1 MKPAAFEYHRPK
13 TLDEALRL
21 LAELGDE
28 ARPLAGGQSLVP
40 MMNMRVARP
49 EHLVDLND
57 LAELDA
63 IRERDGAVEIG
74 AMIRHR
80 AVERSELLAAVF
92 PMLPAVART
101 IGHDA
106 IRERGTI
113 GGSVALADPAA
124 QWPLLAVLLDARID
138 LASQT
143 GHRSIAAADFFT
155 GIFATTAAPGE
166 LVTAVNFPRLV
177 LGEGWGY
184 RSFTRRHGDFAIVA
198 AAAVAALDAA
208 GRIER
213 LQLALSGV
221 GDRPLRL
228 DAVTDGFRGRSLDAA
243 ELGRAVAA
251 ALTPHGDAVASAAF
265 RRDLAGV
272 LSAAVLT
279 DAAERAGAKR

>member
-1 MKPAAFEYHRPK
+1 MKPAAFEYRRPK

-57 LAELDA
+57 LAELDV

-74 AMIRHR
+74 ALTRHR
-80 AVERSELLAAVF
+80 AVEHSELLAAVF

-106 IRERGTI
+106 IRERGTL
-113 GGSVALADPAA
+113 GGSLALADPAA
-124 QWPLLAVLLDARID
+124 QWPLLAILLEARID
-138 LASQT
+138 LASHT
-143 GHRSIAAADFFT
+143 GRRSVAAGAFFT
-155 GIFATTAAPGE
+155 GVFATAAEAGE
-166 LVTAVNFPRLV
+166 LVIAASFPRLAP
-177 LGEGWGY
+177 GEGWGY

-198 AAAVAALDAA
+198 AAAAVSLDAV
-208 GRIER
+208 GQIETLR
-213 LQLALSGV
+213 LALSGI
-221 GDRPLRL
+221 GDRPARL
-228 DAVTDGFRGRSLDAA
+228 DAVTDAFRGRAFDAA
-243 ELGRAVAA
+243 ELGSAIAA
-251 ALTPHGDAVASAAF
+251 AVTSQDDAVASAAF
-265 RRDLAGV
+265 RRDLAEV
-272 LSAAVLT
+272 LSADAVT